1 MSVVPVILSGGSGT
15 RLWPMSREACP
26 KQFLPLLDGR
36 SPFQATLECLRSL
49 PDAEAPVIVA
59 NEEHRFLALH
69 QLEAAR
75 VTPRA
80 LYLEPFARNTAPAAG
95 VVAFGL
101 LREDPQAVMLVL
113 PADLHIED
121 PEAFARAAAL
131 GAQAARAQWLVA
143 LGTDER
149 WPTPGLGIIECG
161 EPVHN
166 LPECLQAARFSW
178 PGAGEPPALAAA
190 PSRRYSNTGIY
201 LFGVARFVVELGRLD
216 PALETGCHD
225 AANAVSED
233 RGCLRL
239 AAEEFGR
246 CRAVSL
252 DDAVYAR
259 TDSAAVV
266 PAGFRCDGF
275 ESWNALWAGA
285 DKDAQGNVVRGDT
298 ELAGVRNS
306 YVFASGRM
314 VAAIGVENAVIVETP
329 DVVLVAG
336 RREARR
342 IGEVVARLREHG
354 RKEYRYNRVVQR
366 PWGCYED
373 VDAGQRFRVKRITV
387 NPGEKLSLQLH
398 HHRAEHWVVV
408 SGTALVRRGDEEL
421 LLTENQSTFI
431 PVGVRHRLENPGKIP
446 LQIVEVQS
454 GAYLSEDDIVRL
466 DDLYQRH

>member
-1 MSVVPVILSGGSGT
+1 M
-15 RLWPMSREACP
+15 
-26 KQFLPLLDGR
+26 
-36 SPFQATLECLRSL
+36 
-49 PDAEAPVIVA
+49 
-59 NEEHRFLALH
+59 
-69 QLEAAR
+69 
-75 VTPRA
+75 
-80 LYLEPFARNTAPAAG
+80 
-95 VVAFGL
+95 
-101 LREDPQAVMLVL
+101 
-113 PADLHIED
+113 
-121 PEAFARAAAL
+121 
-131 GAQAARAQWLVA
+131 
-143 LGTDER
+143 
-149 WPTPGLGIIECG
+149 
-161 EPVHN
+161 
-166 LPECLQAARFSW
+166 
-178 PGAGEPPALAAA
+178 
-190 PSRRYSNTGIY
+190 
-201 LFGVARFVVELGRLD
+201 
-216 PALETGCHD
+216 
-225 AANAVSED
+225 
-233 RGCLRL
+233 
-239 AAEEFGR
+239 
-246 CRAVSL
+246 
-252 DDAVYAR
+252 
-259 TDSAAVV
+259 V